1 MTERGKEHTFSD
13 GNNQII
19 VVELSGCDQPLY
31 CRYCLLYE
39 YSSKLTGENEN
50 NSDNANSIDFR
61 WISVS
66 TLPIFNSNENKHKI
80 EVIFSL

>member
-50 NSDNANSIDFR
+50 NSENSFDFR
-61 WISVS
+61 WISIS